1 MKQLS
6 LDFIK
11 QHVPSK
17 IRSPL
22 RFCTRSQ
29 AQAVTGGRN
38 GNGLKLINITKRKTN
53 QIFLVYL
60 SHTGLHLTAQGSSG
74 ICRWGHRFLKKAP
87 WVLFTSTKPNQLV
100 CQQEH
105 TKPRTERGILQG
117 LPKPLLFSGTYY
129 MCILL
134 VCALLSVG
142 MGSIKGDTKKTH
154 KTLEI
159 KLPKRYHSLT
169 CGKFN
174 FTCQPSS
181 GPDYVRVHMKVSSLA
196 WGWRS
201 RFKPNLPTAHRVQ
214 YILHRKECCDLREVV
229 LPLLSP
235 ASHSF
240 VTSQA
245 TMILSHYHH
254 HHR

>member
-1 MKQLS
+1 MPTGAYQTQDRKRDPTGAPKTLVIFRHI
-6 LDFIK
+6 L
-11 QHVPSK
+11 HVHTSCLC
-17 IRSPL
+17 S
-22 RFCTRSQ
+22 
-29 AQAVTGGRN
+29 AVSRDGKYQGGH
-38 GNGLKLINITKRKTN
+38 K
-53 QIFLVYL
+53 
-60 SHTGLHLTAQGSSG
+60 
-74 ICRWGHRFLKKAP
+74 
-87 WVLFTSTKPNQLV
+87 
-100 CQQEH
+100 
-105 TKPRTERGILQG
+105 
-117 LPKPLLFSGTYY
+117 
-129 MCILL
+129 
-134 VCALLSVG
+134 
-142 MGSIKGDTKKTH
+142 KKTH

-214 YILHRKECCDLREVV
+214 YILHRKECCDLREVI